1 MQAGWFWRG
10 VILGL
15 AIAAPVGPIGLLC
28 IQRSLVFGSR
38 TGFVTGLGAATA
50 DAAYA
55 AVAAFGLTAIS
66 SVMVAGQNGLRAAG
80 SLCLI
85 YLGLKAIAQQ
95 NESTGRRSGA
105 PMNIASNYLS
115 TVVLTLANPATILSF
130 LAMFSSVMPQKA
142 GADLNIAV
150 QFTAGVFA
158 GSALWWLALS
168 SGVGMLRSRIGPRFV
183 RLTNVLSGAMLL
195 GFAVYAITRPM

>member
-1 MQAGWFWRG
+1 MEAGWFWRG

-15 AIAAPVGPIGLLC
+15 AVAVPVGPIGLLC

-66 SVMVAGQNGLRAAG
+66 SIMVAGQNGLRAAG
-80 SLCLI
+80 ALCLI
-85 YLGLKAIAQQ
+85 YLGLKTLIPHGDSIGQ
-95 NESTGRRSGA
+95 RGA
-105 PMNIASNYLS
+105 PMNAASNYLS

-130 LAMFSSVMPQKA
+130 LAMFSSAIPQAA
-142 GADLNIAV
+142 GANFNIAA

-158 GSALWWLALS
+158 GSASWWLVLS
-168 SGVGMLRSRIGPRFV
+168 NGVGVLRARVGPKFV
-183 RLTNVLSGAMLL
+183 RVTNVLSGATLL
-195 GFAVYAITRPM
+195 GFAVYAITRTV